1 MALGK
6 KLTEPRTLQKRRAF
20 LAVALLTTCV
30 AVADAQ
36 TPQDPEALA
45 VVKALFTLDRSGR
58 GDEIFSE
65 KSSALRAYFSPAFA
79 AAWKSAKARDG
90 DPPALEGDPLTGQQ
104 ESNGE
109 RPVRFAL
116 EGVDTVVVTLSA
128 STAQPR
134 GAVEYA
140 VKFKFVD
147 VAGHRVIDDIQ
158 YPAALASLS
167 EIANPKIAA
176 QLRAYIGS
184 YRKTLD
190 HVIVDAGARP

>member
-1 MALGK
+1 MARP
-6 KLTEPRTLQKRRAF
+6 PRRRLADDGVAF
-20 LAVALLTTCV
+20 
-30 AVADAQ
+30 ADAQ
-36 TPQDPEALA
+36 TPRDPDALA
-45 VVKALFTLDRSGR
+45 EVKALFALDRSGR
-58 GDEIFSE
+58 GEEIFSE

-79 AAWKSAKARDG
+79 AAWRSAKARDG

-128 STAQPR
+128 STAQPK

-167 EIANPKIAA
+167 EIANPKVAA

-190 HVIVDAGARP
+190 HVIVGAGARP

>member
-6 KLTEPRTLQKRRAF
+6 KLTEPRTLQKWRAL
-20 LAVALLTTCV
+20 LAVASLTTCV

-36 TPQDPEALA
+36 TPRDPDALA
-45 VVKALFTLDRSGR
+45 EVKALFALDRSGR
-58 GDEIFSE
+58 GEEIFSE
-65 KSSALRAYFSPAFA
+65 NSPALRAYFSPGVRGRLEIRQGAGRRSTGA
-79 AAWKSAKARDG
+79 RRRSAD
-90 DPPALEGDPLTGQQ
+90 GQQ

-116 EGVDTVVVTLSA
+116 EGAGIVVVTLSA

-167 EIANPKIAA
+167 EIANPKVAA

-190 HVIVDAGARP
+190 HVIVGAGARP

>member
-6 KLTEPRTLQKRRAF
+6 KLTEPRTLEKRRAF
-20 LAVALLTTCV
+20 LAVASLTTCV

-36 TPQDPEALA
+36 MPQDPEALV
-45 VVKALFTLDRSGR
+45 VVKALFTLDHSGR
-58 GDEIFSE
+58 GDEIFFENSP
-65 KSSALRAYFSPAFA
+65 ALRAYFSPAFA

-167 EIANPKIAA
+167 EIANPKVAA

-190 HVIVDAGARP
+190 HVIVGAGARP